1 MNKKAQAGLE
11 YLVTYGWAL
20 VIIATVIGVL
30 VFIVSMPPDI
40 VFASSRPD
48 KLMIKGGS
56 INAGS
61 VEISVQNITGG
72 QIRIVSV
79 ELDDQG
85 FIQSIGG
92 SKLNGTLIGPEMTPV
107 EVKPGGGLLF
117 EGIEY
122 QGPGN
127 GYVTIGYKDRF
138 NLEQTTI
145 VSIKGTVNVPAPE
158 VEEPPIPPSWSGYS
172 EWGCSLAGSSMVGS
186 YHFDFTTDCGG
197 DCSGKSISFT
207 GANRPDGEYVIGGA
221 YVDQY
226 IGNYIA
232 IYSDFGLGECNGFPF
247 PTSGW
252 SFTIT

>member
-107 EVKPGGGLLF
+107 EKAEIMKL
-117 EGIEY
+117 
-122 QGPGN
+122 QG
-127 GYVTIGYKDRF
+127 VSLR
-138 NLEQTTI
+138 TTI
-145 VSIKGTVNVPAPE
+145 EPLELTVPKMVIDKE
-158 VEEPPIPPSWSGYS
+158 LEGKTPSKRLYGVIFVWWDQLG
-172 EWGCSLAGSSMVGS
+172 
-186 YHFDFTTDCGG
+186 
-197 DCSGKSISFT
+197 
-207 GANRPDGEYVIGGA
+207 RPDEFEVFYKKTMER
-221 YVDQY
+221 
-226 IGNYIA
+226 
-232 IYSDFGLGECNGFPF
+232 L
-247 PTSGW
+247 
-252 SFTIT
+252 